1 MHYSTVAVW
10 SRRQSF
16 IHSIDARAKLL
27 LLVAFLISLATL
39 RTFSLL
45 GFVGSFVLL
54 SGIGL
59 LARLPVLKVIQ
70 RALVVLPFLGTFGL
84 VLWLSGETQRAIIL
98 LSKGYLSGLAVI
110 LLVAT
115 SPLPAIL
122 RAARFFKMPD
132 LLVEIIQ
139 ILYRYLFVLSDQVA
153 RARIAAQS
161 RGGLRKSLG
170 FTAAS
175 GLIAVLFSRSY
186 EKAIRIQQ
194 AMLARGRGDVVI
206 ASEPSAFQ
214 LRDVTALLFGLLII
228 FALRFLSH
236 GSAH

>member
-1 MHYSTVAVW
+1 MHYSTLAIW
-10 SRRQSF
+10 SRQQSF
-16 IHSIDARAKLL
+16 VHSLDTRAKLV

-39 RTFSLL
+39 RTFSLRE
-45 GFVGSFVLL
+45 FIGSFALL
-54 SGIGL
+54 LIVSL
-59 LARLPVLKVIQ
+59 LARLPVVKIIQ
-70 RALVVLPFLGTFGL
+70 RALVVLPFLGTFGF
-84 VLWLSGETQRAIIL
+84 VLWLSGEPQRAMIL

-139 ILYRYLFVLSDQVA
+139 ILYRYLFVLSDQVQ

-186 EKAIRIQQ
+186 EKAIRVQQ
-194 AMLARGRGDVVI
+194 AMLARGRGDFFI

-214 LRDVTALLFGLLII
+214 LRDFTALLFGLLVILS
-228 FALRFLSH
+228 LRFLSY
-236 GSAH
+236 GPAH